1 MSTFGHMYPLRL
13 EIIAVSDQESLMILH
28 GSAALSLRQPCA
40 PSRTDERPVAER
52 TRSCSSNRLKARGM
66 RLWDWL
72 TRKSKTASLRSQAPP
87 DFAVTLVRLLPRLD
101 HPAPVLAGVD
111 TEARKR
117 FAAWRSSEK
126 NLRGI
131 ADQFEQAGD
140 PQVGQAWLTLAQTVR
155 YQSGRRDDTLDAY
168 IRALYY
174 NRGDARLWQ
183 ELLDYAS
190 FAPHVPTL
198 AEVFSRVPFE
208 VRPKLWGSF
217 EAAFSG
223 YSRARVEDPQKAEE
237 LRAVLLRVAEQQGDG
252 VSIAHFNDVQAAEA
266 EKAGDFAAAADAWR
280 RAAATGKAE
289 APVMDRFTIWLL
301 KQGRYAEAAHAL
313 RQVLA
318 DPPQGK
324 ALRERLEK
332 RLARCEKALAAG
344 Q

>member
-1 MSTFGHMYPLRL
+1 
-13 EIIAVSDQESLMILH
+13 
-28 GSAALSLRQPCA
+28 
-40 PSRTDERPVAER
+40 
-52 TRSCSSNRLKARGM
+52 M

-72 TRKSKTASLRSQAPP
+72 TRRFKAASLRSQAPP

-101 HPAPVLAGVD
+101 HPAPVLTGVD
-111 TEARKR
+111 AEARKR

-131 ADQFEQAGD
+131 ADQFAQAGD
-140 PQVGQAWLTLAQTVR
+140 PQVGQAWLTLARTVR

-174 NRGDARLWQ
+174 NRSDADLWQ

-190 FAPHVPTL
+190 FAPHVPAL

-217 EAAFSG
+217 ASVFNG
-223 YSRARVEDPQKAEE
+223 YSRAGVEDPRNAEA
-237 LRAVLLRVAEQQGDG
+237 LQAALLRIAERQNDG
-252 VSIAHFNDVQAAEA
+252 VSIAHFNGVQATAA
-266 EKAGDFAAAADAWR
+266 EKAGDFAAAVDAWR

-289 APVMDRFTIWLL
+289 APVADRFTIWLV
-301 KQGRYAEAAHAL
+301 KQGGYGEAAHIL

-332 RLARCEKALAAG
+332 RLARCEKALAG
-344 Q
+344 ER